1 MSLLEKY
8 VEYAREGNAEK
19 IASIFSEDAD
29 FYDEGPTA
37 LGHKTVIIKGR
48 ETIRGIFE
56 KIFRAG
62 GLDVSN
68 VSINGNAMRYDVTIG
83 GTKIRALGVMEEENG
98 LISSYRITVP

>member
-1 MSLLEKY
+1 MSLLKKC
-8 VEYAREGNAEK
+8 VEYAREGNAQK

-29 FYDEGPTA
+29 FHDEGPTA
-37 LGHKTVIIKGR
+37 LGQKAIIIKGR

-56 KIFRAG
+56 KIFKTG
-62 GLDVSN
+62 GLDISDVAT
-68 VSINGNAMRYDVTIG
+68 NGNAMRYDVTIA